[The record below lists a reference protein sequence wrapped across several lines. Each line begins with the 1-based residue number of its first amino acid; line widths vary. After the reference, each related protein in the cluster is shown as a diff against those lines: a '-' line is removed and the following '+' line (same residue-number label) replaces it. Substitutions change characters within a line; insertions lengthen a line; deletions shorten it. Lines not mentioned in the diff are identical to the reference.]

1 MGGDRVGGV
10 SRCACCWCLLLV
22 GYFFRKKKLGRKKV
36 MTWSRWLNDDSFN
49 KRQWIDTFSTIPDGW
64 VLLLLGLCP
73 ECVLKECDSRLLQE
87 IVAGCPS

>member
-1 MGGDRVGGV
+1 LVVFPDVPAAG
-10 SRCACCWCLLLV
+10 ACCWLV
-22 GYFFRKKKLGRKKV
+22 TSFEKKMGRQKV